1 MNLRTLV
8 IDDETSFGN
17 MVSVLLRK
25 EGYDVDVVESA
36 SEGLEQLAINA
47 YDLILCDITMPVMGG
62 LDFLDAL
69 RERGLRTT
77 TIMMSAYGNI
87 EIAIEA
93 LKRGAYDY
101 ISKPFN
107 RDEIVLTLEKA
118 TEREQLRRENQLL
131 KAKRK
136 SESSFGKLVGRS
148 DRMERVYSTIEK
160 VAPYRSTVLIT
171 GESGTGKEL
180 VAQAVHAYSDRV
192 KGPFV
197 AINCGAIP
205 ENLIE
210 SELFGYTK
218 GAFTDARHDKKG
230 LFEEA
235 NGGTLFLDEI
245 GEIPL
250 NMQVK
255 LLRTLQESEVRPVGA
270 TRSVSVDTRI
280 VAATIKDLAT
290 EVSAGRFRED
300 LFYRLNVVPVV
311 LPSLRDRA
319 EDIPLLVEHFL
330 EVMRGRL
337 GTNVQEV
344 HPVAMKALMDYGWP
358 GNVRELENTV
368 ERAVVLSEGTI
379 IEASSLPDRIVS
391 QRIAPRVVLSD
402 DEYSVKKAARVVEE
416 DLIRKAL
423 KKTDGNRTAAAKL
436 LELSHRALLYKIK
449 SYHITDL

>member
-8 IDDETSFGN
+8 IDDEASFGT
-17 MVSVLLRK
+17 MVAVLLRK
-25 EGYDVDVVESA
+25 EGYAVEVVESA
-36 SEGLEQLAINA
+36 AEGLEQLAVNA

-62 LDFLDAL
+62 LDFLDAM

-107 RDEIVLTLEKA
+107 RDEIILTLEKA
-118 TEREQLRRENQLL
+118 TEREHLRRENQLL

-136 SESSFGKLVGRS
+136 SEGSFGKLVGRS
-148 DRMERVYSTIEK
+148 ERMERVYRTIEK

-180 VAQAVHAYSDRV
+180 VAQAVHTYSDRS

-210 SELFGYTK
+210 SELFGYVK

-235 NGGTLFLDEI
+235 HGGTLFLDEI
-245 GEIPL
+245 GELPL
-250 NMQVK
+250 TMQVK

-270 TRSVSVDTRI
+270 TRSESVDARI
-280 VAATIKDLAT
+280 VAATIKDLAA
-290 EVSAGRFRED
+290 EVSAGNFRED
-300 LFYRLNVVPVV
+300 LYYRLNVVPVV
-311 LPSLRDRA
+311 LPSLRERT

-344 HPVAMKALMDYGWP
+344 HPGAMKAMIDYNWP

-368 ERAVVLSEGTI
+368 ERAVVLSEGLV
-379 IEASSLPDRIVS
+379 IEAKSLPERIVS
-391 QRIAPRVVLSD
+391 QRTAPRVVLSE
-402 DEYSVKKAARVVEE
+402 DEFSVKKAARVVEE

-423 KKTDGNRTAAAKL
+423 RKTEGNRTAAAKL